1 MTEKFIKLE
10 KDLWELGDG
19 SLFEGSKA
27 DLPKSNASKIGGA
40 GKTYPESWLKEKGW
54 KVAKKAP
61 AKKKAA
67 PKKKVETKAVKPS
80 ENK

>member
-1 MTEKFIKLE
+1 MSEKFVKLE

-19 SLFEGSKA
+19 TLFEGPKA
-27 DLPKSNASKIGGA
+27 ELPKSNASKIGGA
-40 GKTYPESWLKEKGW
+40 GKSYPESWLKEKGW
-54 KVAKKAP
+54 GKKAP
-61 AKKKAA
+61 AKKKEA